1 MNELRLPRL
10 ISDGMVLQQKKRVR
24 IWGFDKPGR
33 RVAISFLE
41 KEYEA
46 AVDEEEYFEIFLE
59 GLKAGGPYRMIFR
72 DDAGGEIRVENI
84 LIGDVWMCSGQSNME
99 LPMMRV
105 RDRYPKEIDDCD
117 NDCIRTFKI
126 VEHADFHG
134 PVADHLTGQWKAA
147 GGDTILDFSATA
159 YFFARKLYEISGV
172 PVGVINAS
180 LGGSRIQSWMGR
192 DMLEGYEDFLAQAD
206 QYADDEF
213 VAGRLRQ
220 NERQAREWDEYLD
233 GIDLG
238 LKENWKAGFAGQP
251 VQLPFFFKDT
261 DLKGFIGSVWFCRKF
276 TVPGELAGKE
286 AKIWLGTIVDSDT
299 VYINGVEVGHTDYQ
313 YPPRKYVIPAGLL
326 REGENSVVIRVKC
339 QNGQGRFT
347 PGKTYAVFD
356 DQVRVELSG
365 TWYYRIG
372 GACEQVKETDFV
384 NWKPT
389 GLYNGM
395 MAPCHRYAIAGVLWY
410 QGEANS
416 WEPENYLDLTKRMVK
431 GFREKW
437 EDDTLPYFYVQLP
450 NFCGDV
456 YDIDRDG
463 RGSEWGRI
471 RELQREALQIPGT
484 GMAVAIDLGE
494 DNDLHPLN
502 KKDVGSRLAMLAAE
516 RFYGNKA
523 QCGGPVVKDIKAD
536 TVRREDGSRYVR
548 VEILC
553 GDVSGGMYAFSEN
566 KGDEI
571 LDFELADAAGAVYR
585 ARAEI
590 ADDKILLL
598 CGGLADEAVQ
608 VRYCYAN
615 TNRGALVY
623 NKDGY
628 PMSPF
633 CMEL

>member
-46 AVDEEEYFEIFLE
+46 AVDEEGYFEIFLE

-172 PVGVINAS
+172 PVGLINAS

-238 LKENWKAGFAGQP
+238 LKENWN
-251 VQLPFFFKDT
+251 
-261 DLKGFIGSVWFCRKF
+261 C
-276 TVPGELAGKE
+276 
-286 AKIWLGTIVDSDT
+286 
-299 VYINGVEVGHTDYQ
+299 
-313 YPPRKYVIPAGLL
+313 LL
-326 REGENSVVIRVKC
+326 YTS
-339 QNGQGRFT
+339 
-347 PGKTYAVFD
+347 
-356 DQVRVELSG
+356 
-365 TWYYRIG
+365 
-372 GACEQVKETDFV
+372 
-384 NWKPT
+384 
-389 GLYNGM
+389 
-395 MAPCHRYAIAGVLWY
+395 
-410 QGEANS
+410 
-416 WEPENYLDLTKRMVK
+416 
-431 GFREKW
+431 
-437 EDDTLPYFYVQLP
+437 
-450 NFCGDV
+450 
-456 YDIDRDG
+456 
-463 RGSEWGRI
+463 
-471 RELQREALQIPGT
+471 
-484 GMAVAIDLGE
+484 
-494 DNDLHPLN
+494 
-502 KKDVGSRLAMLAAE
+502 
-516 RFYGNKA
+516 
-523 QCGGPVVKDIKAD
+523 
-536 TVRREDGSRYVR
+536 
-548 VEILC
+548 
-553 GDVSGGMYAFSEN
+553 
-566 KGDEI
+566 
-571 LDFELADAAGAVYR
+571 DAA
-585 ARAEI
+585 
-590 ADDKILLL
+590 DD
-598 CGGLADEAVQ
+598 
-608 VRYCYAN
+608 
-615 TNRGALVY
+615 
-623 NKDGY
+623 
-628 PMSPF
+628 
-633 CMEL
+633 